1 MTDSEPMRE
10 QIVIYTYIDVVPWT
24 GATYVMRYIA
34 TANAVTT
41 YNMNPATHCHNI
53 RHNVNAQLEDCG
65 MNSGQSSMPSLK

>member
-41 YNMNPATHCHNI
+41 YNMNPAT
-53 RHNVNAQLEDCG
+53 
-65 MNSGQSSMPSLK
+65 M